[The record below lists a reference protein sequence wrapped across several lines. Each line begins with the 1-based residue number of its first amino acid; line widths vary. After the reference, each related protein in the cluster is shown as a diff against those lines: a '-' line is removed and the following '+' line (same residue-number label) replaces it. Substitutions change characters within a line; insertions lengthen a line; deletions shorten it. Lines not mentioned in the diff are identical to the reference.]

1 MSNFAIGIPT
11 LNRWDLLK
19 EVIHKYLDDFKD
31 IDIYIIDNGKQNI
44 KNEINHKNIIV
55 HEPDYNYGVAKSWN
69 LLCNTIFQYNENA
82 LILNDDI
89 YLGYGTD
96 VVENAI
102 KKSKVGIIQSEKN
115 WCVICIN
122 QNLFEMIGDFDE
134 VFYPA
139 YYEDSDYL
147 YRMKLEGIRQDVD
160 ATLNPLIFRASQ
172 TYEKNPELVNEAMQ
186 NNRLR
191 YIKKW
196 GNSPLLEIY
205 TKPYNSPNLI

>member
-19 EVIHKYLDDFKD
+19 EVIHKYLEDFKD

-44 KNEINHKNIIV
+44 KQEINNKNIIV
-55 HEPDYNYGVAKSWN
+55 HETDYNYGVAKSWN

-82 LILNDDI
+82 LILNDDV
-89 YLGYGTD
+89 YLGYGAD
-96 VVENAI
+96 VVEEAI
-102 KKSKVGIIQSEKN
+102 TKSKSGLIQSEKN
-115 WCVICIN
+115 WCVFCIN
-122 QNLFEMIGDFDE
+122 ENLFEMIGDFDE

-191 YIKKW
+191 YIDKW

-205 TKPYNSPNLI
+205 KKPYNKL